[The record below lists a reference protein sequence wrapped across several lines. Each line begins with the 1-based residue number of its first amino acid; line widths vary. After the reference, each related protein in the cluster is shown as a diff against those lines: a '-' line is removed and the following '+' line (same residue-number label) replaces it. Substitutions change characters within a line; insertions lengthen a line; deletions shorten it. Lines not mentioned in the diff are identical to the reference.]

1 MRPKTDVSERAAAL
15 LDAWADHI
23 DVVLDAQWDLM
34 GGGHH
39 WVPDPNSTLEWVR
52 ARLTKKFGPVGI
64 WDGAEAESSG
74 RLATLMLAVSGQ
86 HLEGIADLL
95 RARQVVFP
103 VAPLARS
110 IVESAG
116 RTFWLID
123 PRATESRDLAARVWM
138 VRLENATRQVS
149 TAKGWAADNVK
160 LLEKLVKAKKL
171 LREVEIPSRFYAS
184 EIADSD
190 GVITL
195 RGQRIPG
202 LSGGLKY
209 VAGGMGIEDWYT
221 PMYAFLSDATHPT
234 PYAALDTLQPAGSI
248 EDDPLHKFGSADM
261 RREFMIYQAAVHA
274 YQQSWWLVTSYFGLD
289 TAAVIEVCDRV
300 NDLPR
305 PE

>member
-1 MRPKTDVSERAAAL
+1 MRPKTDMSDRAAAL
-15 LDAWADHI
+15 LDAWAGHVDTL
-23 DVVLDAQWDLM
+23 LDAQWDLM

-39 WVPDPNSTLEWVR
+39 WVPDPNSPLEYVR
-52 ARLTKKFGPVGI
+52 ARLKKKFGPGGT
-64 WDGAEAESSG
+64 WDGAEAESAG

-95 RARQVVFP
+95 RSRQVVFP

-123 PRATESRDLAARVWM
+123 PRIADSRDLAARVWM
-138 VRLENATRQVS
+138 VRLENATRQVR
-149 TAKGWAADNVK
+149 TAKGWAADNEK
-160 LLEKLVKAKKL
+160 LLETLVEAKKL
-171 LREVEIPSRFYAS
+171 LRQVEIPSRFYAS
-184 EIADSD
+184 EIKNND

-202 LSGGLKY
+202 LSGGLKH

-234 PYAALDTLQPAGSI
+234 PYSALETLQPAGSV
-248 EDDPLHKFGSADM
+248 EDDALHKFGSADM
-261 RREFMIYQAAVHA
+261 RREYMIYQAAVHA
-274 YQQSWWLVTSYFGLD
+274 YQQLWWLATSYFGLD
-289 TAAVIEVCDRV
+289 TAPVIEVCDRV
-300 NDLPR
+300 NHLPR